1 MFSSDAIN
9 LVVVVNDVHM
19 CIWND
24 TVIICVFFIHIAP
37 SVVINAGGIEKA
49 RNMSAPVV
57 DYPSIRFNV
66 NLNSS
71 FNITCKTN
79 SVNNS
84 LTWHKDGSPEPL
96 SLQQPDYTITRNGN
110 ESMLMFCLLYTSD
123 AADE

>member
-1 MFSSDAIN
+1 M
-9 LVVVVNDVHM
+9 
-19 CIWND
+19 
-24 TVIICVFFIHIAP
+24 
-37 SVVINAGGIEKA
+37 VINAGGIEKA

-110 ESMLMFCLLYTSD
+110 ESMLMFSEFSVARNGIYHCI
-123 AADE
+123 AAIFGHLAVSTKLFLNTG